1 MNPQA
6 VVAIV
11 LAAAAAVACLR
22 IAWRWRR
29 LRGAIRP
36 WRPLAMLLAQP
47 LFVGLLYLAL
57 YPPERATRAEGVL
70 TVLAEGATARDAA
83 RAQGRVVAL
92 PEAPAIHGSERV
104 PDLATALRRHPG
116 TRALRIVGA
125 GLPARDRDVARGLA
139 VEAALPPPARG
150 LQALEVE
157 QGVVAGASFAVSGR
171 ISGIDAA
178 RVELRDPAGRRVDV
192 AAAGEDGSFALQASA
207 FAPGTAMFSL
217 QVSDGDGV
225 RIDSADVPVWI
236 GEAPQLRVLLLAGA
250 PNPETR
256 ALRRWMQDAGFDVD
270 ARISLGAGMQLGDA
284 PALTPDAL
292 ARVDLVVADAR
303 AWSDLGAG
311 GRAAVMQAVDAG
323 LGLLLRADTPLAAD
337 ALRALSGPG
346 VRIEGGRGSAIVRLA
361 APSLADEE
369 MVRANLG
376 TGSDDAP
383 VDPAQI
389 DDRAAEL
396 TRRDWRATGSGV
408 VPMALAA
415 DDAPLAWW
423 TPRGNGRIGIWT
435 LLDTWRLPLSG
446 RADLHAGLWNAGF
459 GALARAGGRG
469 LARIDG
475 DRRVDERMAICAFAD
490 GATVRAPDGRRT
502 TLVADPDAGGC
513 AAFWPRLAGWH
524 ALDAAAGLQWFHVLA
539 AEDLPGIRAA
549 ALREAALALAAEPD
563 RAPGSATD
571 AGVVVRQT
579 ASWPWFLGWLMLA
592 AGLWWLERSRLGRAR
607 DGREAH

>member
-29 LRGAIRP
+29 LRGDMRP
-36 WRPLAMLLAQP
+36 WRPLAMLVAQP
-47 LFVGLLYLAL
+47 LLVGLLYLAL
-57 YPPERATRAEGVL
+57 FPPERATRAEGVL

-83 RAQGRVVAL
+83 RAEGPVVAL
-92 PEAPAIHGSERV
+92 PEAPAIHGSARV

-125 GLPARDRDVARGLA
+125 GLPARDRDAARGIA
-139 VEAALPPPARG
+139 VEAVLPPPARG

-157 QGVVAGASFAVSGR
+157 QGVVAGARFTVSGR
-171 ISGIDAA
+171 IFGVDAA
-178 RVELRDPAGRRVDV
+178 RVELRDPAGRRVDI
-192 AAAGEDGSFALQASA
+192 AAAGEGGTFALQATA

-217 QVSDGDGV
+217 QVSDGDGA

-284 PALTPDAL
+284 PALTTDAL

-311 GRAAVMQAVDAG
+311 GRAAVLQAVEGG

-337 ALRALSGPG
+337 ALHALSGPG
-346 VRIEGGRGSAIVRLA
+346 ARIEGGRGSAIVRLSSP
-361 APSLADEE
+361 APADEE
-369 MVRANLG
+369 ALRAHLG

-383 VDPAQI
+383 VDPARL
-389 DDRAAEL
+389 DDGPAEL
-396 TRRDWRATGSGV
+396 TRRDWRATGPGV
-408 VPMALAA
+408 VSMDLVD
-415 DDAPLAWW
+415 DDAPAAWW
-423 TPRGNGRIGIWT
+423 TARGSGRVGIWT

-446 RADLHAGLWNAGF
+446 RADLHADLWNAGF
-459 GALARAGGRG
+459 GALARAREYA
-469 LARIDG
+469 LARIQG
-475 DRRVDERMAICAFAD
+475 DRRVDERVAICAFAA
-490 GATVRAPDGRRT
+490 GATVLAPDGRRT

-513 AAFWPRLAGWH
+513 AAFWPRQDGWH
-524 ALDAAAGLQWFHVLA
+524 ALDGAAGQQWFHVLA
-539 AEDLPGIRAA
+539 AEDLPGVRAA
-549 ALREAALALAAEPD
+549 ALRDATLALAAEPD
-563 RAPGSATD
+563 RAPGSAAE
-571 AGVVVRQT
+571 AGIVHRQT
-579 ASWPWFLGWLMLA
+579 ASWPWFLGWLLLA
-592 AGLWWLERSRLGRAR
+592 AGLWWLERSRLGRAP
-607 DGREAH
+607 DGRGTH